1 MSRIKELRAS
11 LDKKLDALEHQAL
24 QRLDE
29 RKQQLCDLLKEVQVD
44 MQKSKEMAAQAKSEV
59 QAKLEHLQAQLA
71 LGKADAR
78 DTFEEQRTK
87 ILKALN
93 EFQSVA
99 NRN

>member
-1 MSRIKELRAS
+1 
-11 LDKKLDALEHQAL
+11 
-24 QRLDE
+24 
-29 RKQQLCDLLKEVQVD
+29 
-44 MQKSKEMAAQAKSEV
+44 MQKSKEMSAQAKSEV